1 MDIYI
6 SINTNHEFGET
17 KIEDGAIHE
26 FTTNGF
32 IEGTYDARV
41 EFSCLPAAVDSN
53 ALAVAIEYVKDI
65 ADYGELIV
73 FYVGVCKAV
82 YKFLKKCH
90 GFSKT
95 IDIEGVEE
103 IAETIVMTDDM
114 TEEEF
119 EARVIA
125 ILELERKNIGRDVAK
140 MMENEKI

>member
-53 ALAVAIEYVKDI
+53 ALAVAIQYVKDI

-73 FYVGVCKAV
+73 FYVSVCKAI

-103 IAETIVMTDDM
+103 IVETIVVIDDM

-125 ILELERKNIGRDVAK
+125 ILELERKNISRTVVK
-140 MMENEKI
+140 MMENEEM